1 LNYVLIT
8 ISGGIIGQVVFYDLA
23 IEAVRALVK
32 YVKTMNP
39 EKDDAAVYE
48 KEGLIINAKVFLD
61 ECDQCVKREIKD
73 ISVSSKNDKPIYII
87 GNPRHILGF
96 MVTSEDDPLG
106 YVDPVGAL
114 SDLGQMRKD
123 HGNHLNLYRVVPVK
137 GPLTERSHLEK
148 YNADCGVEDFEYSLV
163 REYLNDA
170 DEKGGFKVTRTVE
183 IYFRDLTPDAQ
194 EHLLKEFRTNE
205 EDENWDSIP
214 IAVTEREI
222 EDPYP

>member
-1 LNYVLIT
+1 VNYVLIT
-8 ISGGIIGQVVFYDLA
+8 ISGGIIDQVVFYDLA
-23 IEAVRALVK
+23 IEAVRALFT

-39 EKDDAAVYE
+39 EKDDAAVYG

-61 ECDQCVKREIKD
+61 ECDQWIKREIKD
-73 ISVSSKNDKPIYII
+73 ISVSSKKDKPIYII
-87 GNPRHILGF
+87 GNPHHILGF

-123 HGNHLNLYRVVPVK
+123 HGVHLKLYRVVPVK
-137 GPLTERSHLEK
+137 GPLAERSPLEK

-163 REYLNDA
+163 REYLKKR
-170 DEKGGFKVTRTVE
+170 EGGFKMTRTVE

-194 EHLLKEFRTNE
+194 EHLLKEFRTSE
-205 EDENWDSIP
+205 EDENWDTIP
-214 IAVTEREI
+214 IAVTEREM